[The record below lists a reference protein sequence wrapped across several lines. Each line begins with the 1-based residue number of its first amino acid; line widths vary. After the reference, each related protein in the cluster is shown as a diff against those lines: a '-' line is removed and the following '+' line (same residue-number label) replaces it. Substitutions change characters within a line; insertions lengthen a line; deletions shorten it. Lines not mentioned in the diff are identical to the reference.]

1 MPVMPAP
8 MMATRDMNV
17 SDSGDANHMICIPHL
32 SRYLRVSPVCT
43 NPVPLRWAH
52 APLSRVSRCLQSFCL
67 RVSGVVAPSAP
78 AGLNSPANTYV
89 DTAYDNRLQ
98 QYNKSGFTLSAAA
111 CLPRPA
117 ARAVRQCRCL
127 TALQGASRFTNTRLK
142 PTMRL
147 IKKHRPKRA
156 FSPTF
161 GG

>member
-1 MPVMPAP
+1 
-8 MMATRDMNV
+8 
-17 SDSGDANHMICIPHL
+17 L

-161 GG
+161 GGAIYLRSAGVQLPCPTDCHVIAL